1 MSSRMM
7 LSIALLFVAQVV
19 VGAEPAT
26 SVTDQQQLLQQ
37 KVAELDRLQADIT
50 KLREATGTP
59 AQIRV
64 DVQMLEVNLTKLR
77 ERGIDTDWFAKGY
90 LNESEIQEV
99 VDGTKLF
106 SGDNLKTKQDN
117 HCQAFINMLQHE
129 NFARTL
135 ADPSLI
141 VVSGQEGEF
150 HVGGEF
156 PIPSGGIAGVGFR
169 RVGIELSVTALALGN
184 NQVRLEYVT
193 RVSSIDQNQIIEIEG
208 KQVPALQVRQ
218 VDSGCQLSFGET
230 AIMAGMVQNRVEAQ
244 EGPNR
249 EVIEKNIDVGLMVV
263 ITPELFQHTEKKAGN
278 AGKSIREAF
287 PVAQR

>member
-7 LSIALLFVAQVV
+7 LSIALLFVTQVV
-19 VGAEPAT
+19 VGAEPET

-37 KVAELDRLQADIT
+37 KVVELDQLQADIT

-59 AQIRV
+59 VQIRV
-64 DVQMLEVNLTKLR
+64 DFQMLEVNLTKLR

-106 SGDNLKTKQDN
+106 SGDDLKSKQDN
-117 HCQAFINMLQHE
+117 HGQAFINRLQQE
-129 NFARTL
+129 NFAKTL
-135 ADPSLI
+135 ADPSLV
-141 VVSGQEGEF
+141 VVSGQPASF

-156 PIPSGGIAGVGFR
+156 PIPTGANAGVGFR
-169 RVGIELSVTALALGN
+169 KVGTELIVTALALGD

-193 RVSSIDQNQIIEIEG
+193 RVSSIEQNHVVDIDG
-208 KQVPALQVRQ
+208 KQIPALQVRQ
-218 VDSGCQLSFGET
+218 LDSGCQLSFGQT
-230 AIMAGMVQNRVEAQ
+230 VIMAGLVQKSVEAQ
-244 EGPNR
+244 EGPNG
-249 EVIEKNIDVGLMVV
+249 EAVEKSVDVGLMLV
-263 ITPELFQHTEKKAGN
+263 ITPELLEHTEKKAGN
-278 AGKSIREAF
+278 AGKSFREAF